1 MINELKELK
10 ISPLAD
16 FSNPIDLVSLS
27 AEDFKRVALLA
38 DKYDVADILLINFGD
53 PVIGD
58 LELIEFL
65 DANVNASVVI
75 SYFAGG
81 EQEQIG
87 RVKIQQAGFPV
98 YSAPERAIRA
108 IGAKVWETNYR
119 LKRS

>member
-1 MINELKELK
+1 
-10 ISPLAD
+10 LAD
-16 FSNPIDLVSLS
+16 FSNPVDLVSLS
-27 AEDFKRVALLA
+27 AEDFKRVALA
-38 DKYDVADILLINFGD
+38 ANKYDIADILLINFGD

-65 DANVNASVVI
+65 DANVSACLVV

-81 EQEQIG
+81 EQEQTG
-87 RVKIQQAGFPV
+87 RKQIQQAGFPV
-98 YSAPERAIRA
+98 YPAPERAIRA